1 MSNMDRR
8 DEWAWERIE
17 AMADGSLLRH
27 ERRRMLEAMRADR
40 RLSTAVAR
48 ASLLR
53 EGLRDLGRAPVPVGL
68 SARLMSIP
76 PRGARRPTHWS
87 WIAVPI
93 AVASVAVAAVALVMR
108 PAPPPEDP
116 RVAAVRDFTVAM
128 TYLQKSAAYTGGQVT
143 DAVSG
148 GLLDAIA
155 AGGNSLFEQES
166 DDENGG

>member
-1 MSNMDRR
+1 M
-8 DEWAWERIE
+8 
-17 AMADGSLLRH
+17 
-27 ERRRMLEAMRADR
+27 
-40 RLSTAVAR
+40 
-48 ASLLR
+48 
-53 EGLRDLGRAPVPVGL
+53 
-68 SARLMSIP
+68 
-76 PRGARRPTHWS
+76 
-87 WIAVPI
+87 PI